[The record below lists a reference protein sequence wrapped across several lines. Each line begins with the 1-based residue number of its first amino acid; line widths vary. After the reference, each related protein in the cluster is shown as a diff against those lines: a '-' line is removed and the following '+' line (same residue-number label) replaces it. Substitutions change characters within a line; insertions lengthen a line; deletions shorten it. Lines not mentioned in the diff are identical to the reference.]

1 MYRHDVNSNQPRGIN
16 TVKENE
22 QKFIVDF
29 YKQYTNYAMTEDR
42 INQLLDR
49 DLVVTISKAS
59 YDEPSTALIEI
70 SGSPPKARIL
80 VGLSGADRLLMI
92 NNKVLPVDL
101 EKDAVLRQMALTF
114 LEENGYID

>member
-1 MYRHDVNSNQPRGIN
+1 MN
-16 TVKENE
+16 KNE
-22 QKFIVDF
+22 QNFIVDF
-29 YKQYTNYAMTEDR
+29 YKRYANKAITENR

-49 DLVVTISKAS
+49 DLVVTISRAS
-59 YDEPSTALIEI
+59 YDEPSTALIEV

-92 NNKVLPVDL
+92 DNKVLPVDL